1 LICRYRGD
9 VFIALNHNPEY
20 NQAEESREM
29 MAVKKIG
36 VLTSG
41 GDAPGM
47 NACVRSVVRSAVH
60 RGIDVMG
67 IRHGYAGL
75 LKGDMISLGPRRVGH
90 ILERGGTFL
99 DSSRC
104 EEMKT
109 PEGIRKA
116 VTVLEAKGIQGLI
129 TIGGDGTFRG
139 AAELSAASK
148 VQVIG
153 VPGTIDNDV
162 YGTDYTI
169 GFDTAIN
176 TALEAIDRIRDTAE
190 SHDRLFF
197 VEVMGRNRGFI
208 ALAVGIAGGADEILI
223 PEKETDIDVLIR
235 GLKRSFRK
243 GKTSS
248 LVVVA
253 EGDTPGGAQ
262 AIAEQVGNKIDVE
275 YRVVSLGHVQR
286 GGSPTARDRIL
297 ASELG
302 AAAVNALADGITG
315 CMVGQIGDDLVCTPL
330 EETWSRVKEL
340 NTRMLKMLHILA
352 I

>member
-1 LICRYRGD
+1 MIKR
-9 VFIALNHNPEY
+9 
-20 NQAEESREM
+20 
-29 MAVKKIG
+29 IG

-47 NACVRSVVRSAVH
+47 NACIRAVVRCAVD
-60 RGIDVMG
+60 RGIEVIG
-67 IRHGYAGL
+67 IKRGYEGL
-75 LKGDMISLGPRRVGH
+75 LERDMLPLGPRAVGH
-90 ILERGGTFL
+90 ILARGGTFL
-99 DSSRC
+99 DSFRC

-109 PEGIRKA
+109 PEGIKKA
-116 VTVLEAKGIQGLI
+116 ADILDKERIEGLI

-139 AAELSAASK
+139 AAALAKEGRVK
-148 VQVIG
+148 IIG

-176 TALEAIDRIRDTAE
+176 TALQAIDKIRDTAE

-223 PEKETDIDVLIR
+223 PEMDTDFQVLAQS
-235 GLKRSFRK
+235 LKKNFK
-243 GKTSS
+243 AGKKSS

-262 AIAEQVGNKIDVE
+262 AIADKVGWLIGTD
-275 YRVVSLGHVQR
+275 YRVVALGHVQR

-302 AAAVNALADGITG
+302 AAAVNGLADGVDG
-315 CMVGQIGDDLVCTPL
+315 CMVGQIGSEIVGTPL
-330 EETWSRVKEL
+330 EETWTKTKEL
-340 NTRMLKMLHILA
+340 DTRMLRMLHILA